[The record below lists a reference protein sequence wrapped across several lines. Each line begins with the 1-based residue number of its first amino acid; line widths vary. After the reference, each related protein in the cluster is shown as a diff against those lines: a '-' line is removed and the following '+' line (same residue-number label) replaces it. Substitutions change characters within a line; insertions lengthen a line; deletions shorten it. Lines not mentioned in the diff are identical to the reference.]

1 VSEAS
6 SGRQSHADWSR
17 QLAYVDWFRRVIDY
31 LESEDCT
38 SGDLAAKA
46 REKIGEAVELMAAAV
61 EGNDKDK
68 QEKVEGL
75 VNEIKQAFFAMLDYC
90 YNKYAGPRMRQ
101 LGQGG
106 GKA

>member
-1 VSEAS
+1 MSEAS

-38 SGDLAAKA
+38 SWDLAAKA
-46 REKIGEAVELMAAAV
+46 REKIAEAAELIAAAV

-101 LGQGG
+101 LSQGG